1 MQDVSIRPTRA
12 SVCCTW
18 GAVQVNLKD
27 QLAGIDA
34 NLDDLQAG
42 VEACGRAAESLHA
55 DAAEFG
61 LDFKRTTNRTAV
73 KSLVRQVDQLQ
84 GWLREQQGVLKEL
97 REGIARSRQEMMG
110 TERSEASDHVVRR
123 SFRVRSR

>member
-1 MQDVSIRPTRA
+1 MLCV
-12 SVCCTW
+12 
-18 GAVQVNLKD
+18 GALQLNLKD
-27 QLAGIDA
+27 RLAGIDA
-34 NLDDLQAG
+34 NLDDLQAS

-55 DAAEFG
+55 DAEGFDTILKG
-61 LDFKRTTNRTAV
+61 SRNRPAAQ
-73 KSLVRQVDQLQ
+73 SLVRHVDELQ
-84 GWLREQQGVLKEL
+84 SWIREQQGVLKEL